1 MEIHL
6 LSLIYNVDMQKDR
19 NFRNMCFSVQL
30 EEKGKN
36 RKKEEDSEYSEHKNI
51 GIGERKRQDF

>member
-1 MEIHL
+1 
-6 LSLIYNVDMQKDR
+6 
-19 NFRNMCFSVQL
+19 MCFGIQL